1 MLGCLANSLTDD
13 SSLFPPIKKANTPNT
28 SFLMNMGLVGVTEHS
43 LTSGFQDYPTF
54 KIGCLSLSPNWR
66 SLTCGNFSSQP
77 HLRHTSKLI
86 MPREG
91 MKLIAP
97 ERSRIVG
104 CRSPRGD
111 EAWLSVNGEQRMR
124 SSSTFLRSRRK
135 RPHRRSALNRSQ
147 IVVLAD
153 V

>member
-1 MLGCLANSLTDD
+1 MLKSIAKLAISDLWELQFIT
-13 SSLFPPIKKANTPNT
+13 PPST
-28 SFLMNMGLVGVTEHS
+28 H
-43 LTSGFQDYPTF
+43 
-54 KIGCLSLSPNWR
+54 
-66 SLTCGNFSSQP
+66 
-77 HLRHTSKLI
+77 SKLI

-91 MKLIAP
+91 MKLIDP

-111 EAWLSVNGEQRMR
+111 EAWLSVNGEQRRR